1 MEQLVWAII
10 IIIFIIFTALKNRAR
25 NKPEPTIDREMGAEY
40 QTKEESDRLGSF
52 LEEILGIET
61 PEKRPKIRV
70 EKDRPKPLKDLPD
83 YIQAGRVTPKQ
94 EPILDEKVCEPEP
107 ARLRSGGLALD
118 EQIQEE
124 SKPHVPEKKEICGA
138 RFPWRTLSKKD
149 IPNAIIFSEII
160 GPPISK
166 RKSHR
171 LF

>member
-25 NKPEPTIDREMGAEY
+25 NKPEPTIDRERGAEY
-40 QTKEESDRLGSF
+40 QTKEESDRLGNF

-61 PEKRPKIRV
+61 PEKRPRIRV
-70 EKDRPKPLKDLPD
+70 EKARPKPLKDLPD
-83 YIQAGRVTPKQ
+83 YVQAGRITPKQ
-94 EPILDEKVCEPEP
+94 EPILEEKVCEPE
-107 ARLRSGGLALD
+107 LALD

-124 SKPHVPEKKEICGA
+124 WKPHVTGKKNIYGA

>member
-1 MEQLVWAII
+1 MEQLVWAVV
-10 IIIFIIFTALKNRAR
+10 IIIFIIFTALKNRAG
-25 NKPEPTIDREMGAEY
+25 NKPEPTIDRERDAEY
-40 QTKEESDRLGSF
+40 QTKEGSERLGSF

-70 EKDRPKPLKDLPD
+70 EKDRPKPLKER
-83 YIQAGRVTPKQ
+83 IQPKH
-94 EPILDEKVCEPEP
+94 EPILKEKVCEPE
-107 ARLRSGGLALD
+107 LALD
-118 EQIQEE
+118 EQIEE
-124 SKPHVPEKKEICGA
+124 EWEPHVPEKKEIYGA
-138 RFPWRTLSKKD
+138 KFPWMTLSRKD

>member
-1 MEQLVWAII
+1 MEQLVWAVI

-25 NKPEPTIDREMGAEY
+25 NKPEPTIDRERGAEY

-70 EKDRPKPLKDLPD
+70 EKDRPKPLKE
-83 YIQAGRVTPKQ
+83 RRTPKQ
-94 EPILDEKVCEPEP
+94 EPILEEKVCEPE
-107 ARLRSGGLALD
+107 LALD

-124 SKPHVPEKKEICGA
+124 WEPHVPGKKEIYGA
-138 RFPWRTLSKKD
+138 KFPWRTLSRKD